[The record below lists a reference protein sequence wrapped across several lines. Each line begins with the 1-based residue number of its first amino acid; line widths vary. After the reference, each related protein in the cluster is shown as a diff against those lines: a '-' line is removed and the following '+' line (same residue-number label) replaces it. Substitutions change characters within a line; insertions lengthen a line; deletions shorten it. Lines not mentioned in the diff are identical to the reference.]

1 MDDSDSTTRRLL
13 FATERV
19 LGRSVMAMPRAD
31 WESLIREDGA
41 PTRVSSLGSPFQ
53 GVMHDAEIVAVAAS
67 GYHNRDPG
75 IDFVRLDER
84 DAPYIHNIDHY
95 TVCQTLTLHN
105 DYAQIIKVAGID
117 DSPELQKCLYDFVF
131 IVKRTPEEID
141 DHWCVE
147 LPERIKSAREK

>member
-1 MDDSDSTTRRLL
+1 MDDSNSPKRRLL

-19 LGRSVMAMPRAD
+19 LGRSVMTIPRED
-31 WESLIREDGA
+31 WQSLIREDGA

-53 GVMHDAEIVAVAAS
+53 GVMHSAEIVAVAAS
-67 GYHNRDPG
+67 GYYNCDPG
-75 IDFVRLDER
+75 IDIVRLDER

-105 DYAQIIKVAGID
+105 DYAQIIKMAGID
-117 DSPELQKCLYDFVF
+117 DSPELQKCLYDVVFV
-131 IVKRTPEEID
+131 VKQTPDETD

-147 LPERIKSAREK
+147 LPERIKNAREK